1 MSTKRKP
8 LTGTTKIGT
17 LSGIS
22 GKPKKTPAQL
32 VKEAKSE
39 AGYKAALKL
48 VGKPKGRKT
57 EIVDTS
63 KPSNF
68 LYTLSKHD
76 QFGFN
81 NPTTRE
87 KSVYTYKQK
96 QKAKGIQTQMISDRQ
111 RAASRAKSKKKK

>member
-57 EIVDTS
+57 EIVDNS
-63 KPSNF
+63 PSNWA
-68 LYTLSKHD
+68 YILSKHD